1 MIRSLSTVATRTPSS
16 RGKIARPQ
24 KTLRDKEFMREVNKG
39 IKRDR
44 DDCAVDKYCNM
55 VYRGRKA
62 IADESAF

>member
-1 MIRSLSTVATRTPSS
+1 MRTTPGIVSC
-16 RGKIARPQ
+16 GKIARPQ